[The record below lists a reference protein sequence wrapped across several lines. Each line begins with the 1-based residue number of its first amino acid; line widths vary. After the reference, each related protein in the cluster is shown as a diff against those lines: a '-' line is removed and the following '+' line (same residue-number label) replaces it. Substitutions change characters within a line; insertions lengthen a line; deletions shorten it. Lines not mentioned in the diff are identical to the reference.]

1 LRLLVTGGAGFLGS
15 ALANTLL
22 GEGHEVLVLD
32 DLSAGD
38 PDRLQS
44 DVFFH
49 RGSITDRPKL
59 WTLLQG
65 VDCVYHLAARVLVAE
80 STLYPREYNEVNVSG
95 TVALLEAMRDVG
107 IPRLIFASSGAVYGD
122 QAEQPIVETTPPNPL
137 SPYAV
142 SKLAAEHYVH
152 TIGALW
158 GTKTIALRIFNAYG
172 PEQPLLPSHSPVIPR
187 FINQALGGGSLVI
200 FGDGNQTR
208 DFVYVTD
215 VVQGLI
221 AALELEAPEHCT
233 INIGSGIEVS
243 INELA
248 EEILAQTS
256 ATSNLIYS
264 PVGSGGVCR
273 LGADLSL
280 AHRLLNYQ
288 PEVSLSEGLRRILE
302 EDPRFCTHQRQ
313 TTQISIGSRR
323 S

>member
-1 LRLLVTGGAGFLGS
+1 MRILITGGAGFLGS
-15 ALANTLL
+15 VLANTLVPD
-22 GEGHEVLVLD
+22 GHEVLVLD
-32 DLSAGD
+32 DLSAGN
-38 PDRLQS
+38 PDRLRS
-44 DVFFH
+44 EVLFH
-49 RGSITDRPKL
+49 RGNITDRPKL

-122 QAEQPIVETTPPNPL
+122 QPEQPITETTPPNPL

-142 SKLAAEHYVH
+142 SKLAAEYYVH

-158 GTKTIALRIFNAYG
+158 GTQTVALRIFNAYG
-172 PEQPLLPSHSPVIPR
+172 PGQPLLPSHSPVIPR
-187 FINQALGGGSLVI
+187 FINQALGGGSLVV

-215 VVQGLI
+215 VVRALI
-221 AALELEAPEHCT
+221 AAMSVEEPKHCT
-233 INIGSGIEVS
+233 INVGSGVEVS

-248 EEILAQTS
+248 EEILAQTG

-280 AHRLLNYQ
+280 ARKLLGYQ
-288 PEVSLSEGLRRILE
+288 PEVSIQEGLARIMR
-302 EDPRFCTHQRQ
+302 EDPRFC
-313 TTQISIGSRR
+313 GRR
-323 S
+323 GDQP